1 MIFNIT
7 SGGIAYIRVE
17 APTGATVTATQGGMS
32 FSRTGSGDITVTSIG
47 DWDVYCVYNN
57 VRATT
62 EHTSLSAFGAT
73 SQTVSFNSYY
83 TATIRVTTQPGATC
97 SAKLGTLTI
106 PSKQANSNGICDLTV
121 PAGGLGTWEVTADNG
136 VYTGDLKKKSVYVG
150 SYGSTATISI
160 LTEIPVISMT
170 INGASYTYKGTTI
183 NDSNVT
189 VYQSGNGFKMWI
201 RKSGTVKFTY
211 LNGAV
216 NVCAVGRGGAGGRYS
231 HPSNNTDQ
239 GGGGGGGGGVVTAN
253 ASLTLNSNYTVT
265 IGDSS
270 SFGSLAVA
278 GRGGSAS
285 GITGGSS
292 GGNSG
297 AGGNGAQAVDT
308 GWNGISYG
316 GRGDGG
322 NGVYAFGNSSF
333 DGVVYA
339 HGGQGGDVGYGT
351 GKMGDTTGVYAN
363 PGAGGAGGGSGNNN
377 PTSGNYGLV
386 MLWKT

>member
-7 SGGIAYIRVE
+7 SGGVAYISV
-17 APTGATVTATQGGMS
+17 TGPSGCRITATQGALS
-32 FSRTGSGDITVTSIG
+32 FARDDSGNITVPALGT
-47 DWDVYCVYNN
+47 WDVVCSYGGVNSQTKQAA
-57 VRATT
+57 VD
-62 EHTSLSAFGAT
+62 AFGAT
-73 SQTVSFNSYY
+73 SNNVSFMSDY
-83 TATIRVTTQPGATC
+83 TATIRVTTHPGAIC
-97 SAKLGTLTI
+97 SATLGSLTI
-106 PSKQANSNGICDLTV
+106 PNTAANSSGVCDLTV
-121 PAGGLGTWEVTADNG
+121 PAGGLGTWTVKADNG
-136 VYTGDLKKKSVYVG
+136 VVYDTKSVYVG
-150 SYGSTATISI
+150 SYGSTVPIPI
-160 LTEIPVISMT
+160 LTNIPIIVMS
-170 INGASYTYKGTTI
+170 INNASYTYKGATI

-216 NVCAVGRGGAGGRYS
+216 NICAIGRGGAGGRYT

-239 GGGGGGGGGVVTAN
+239 GGGGGGGGGVVSTN
-253 ASLTLNSNYTVT
+253 TSLTLNSNYTVT

-297 AGGNGAQAVDT
+297 DGASGAQAVDT
-308 GWNGISYG
+308 GWNGISYRG
-316 GRGDGG
+316 PGDGG

-339 HGGQGGDVGYGT
+339 HGGAGGDVGYGT
-351 GKMGDTTGVYAN
+351 GKMGSTTGVYAN